1 MKCDECEGKELYF
14 LNGRLEAFVMFYF
27 SGGVY
32 CQFEESIKVDISF
45 ELVAHND
52 EVGINLAGELDRNIK
67 DFKS

>member
-1 MKCDECEGKELYF
+1 M
-14 LNGRLEAFVMFYF
+14 NGRLEAFVMFYF